1 MDSSTTEPG
10 AGVGTA
16 RRVLANSPEETLL
29 VGHAIGARLRPGD
42 CLALHGGLGA
52 GKTTLTQGVVAG
64 AGGGQ
69 DVRSPTFL
77 LHAVHRGRI
86 TVHHLDLYRLPPGV
100 DLRTLGLD
108 ELLEEDAAVVEWA
121 DRATGAWFN
130 AVIRIGIMGP
140 SARRMELWL
149 PPHLVAAVDDG

>member
-1 MDSSTTEPG
+1 MDFNTTELATG
-10 AGVGTA
+10 AGTPQSL
-16 RRVLANSPEETLL
+16 LANSPQETSL
-29 VGHAIGARLRPGD
+29 VGHRIGARLRPGD

-52 GKTTLTQGVVAG
+52 GKTTLAQGVVAG

-108 ELLEEDAAVVEWA
+108 ELLEQDAAVVEWA
-121 DRATGAWFN
+121 DRAASAWFN
-130 AVIRIGIMGP
+130 AVIRIGVMGP
-140 SARRMELWL
+140 SARQLELWL
-149 PPHLVAAVDDG
+149 PPHLVAAADDG